1 MATRRIKGEG
11 TIDRMRDGLFRW
23 RGYVRD
29 PATGENVRKVIKAK
43 TSKELSEKVK
53 RWKTEN
59 EIVRRLRVREWSLIW
74 LRSVSKTIKP
84 KTLRDY
90 TQNIK
95 NRLIPPFG
103 ERYIDSVT
111 TLEIQ
116 RYLSELAV
124 NHTIITIRSI
134 RARLSVFFEAARIA
148 GYIRNNPIHDAKIPK
163 DSKPRE
169 KRILTTN
176 EIKRLLSVAR
186 TCDYRQPPRDP
197 QEAMMARQHFLIV
210 YVAVVTGMRQGEILA
225 LQWSDIDTD
234 ARAITVRS
242 SLQNIPGTTEG
253 GGRRR
258 VTTKTGK
265 IRRVCISSDLAQE
278 LTDWKR
284 QQDEYFAKYRGL
296 YQNSEHWVFT
306 NTKGGT
312 VDSTRFAA
320 RAFRPMLRAAGLG
333 GVRFHDL
340 RHYTASWM
348 ISQGVPI
355 RAVSE
360 QLGHASSD
368 VTLRIY
374 AELITEMSDKLAA
387 AVEAMPLLRS

>member
-1 MATRRIKGEG
+1 
-11 TIDRMRDGLFRW
+11 
-23 RGYVRD
+23 
-29 PATGENVRKVIKAK
+29 
-43 TSKELSEKVK
+43 
-53 RWKTEN
+53 
-59 EIVRRLRVREWSLIW
+59 
-74 LRSVSKTIKP
+74 
-84 KTLRDY
+84 
-90 TQNIK
+90 
-95 NRLIPPFG
+95 
-103 ERYIDSVT
+103 
-111 TLEIQ
+111 
-116 RYLSELAV
+116 
-124 NHTIITIRSI
+124 
-134 RARLSVFFEAARIA
+134 
-148 GYIRNNPIHDAKIPK
+148 
-163 DSKPRE
+163 
-169 KRILTTN
+169 
-176 EIKRLLSVAR
+176 
-186 TCDYRQPPRDP
+186 
-197 QEAMMARQHFLIV
+197 MARQHFLIV

-284 QQDEYFAKYRGL
+284 QQDEYSAKYSGL

>member
-1 MATRRIKGEG
+1 M
-11 TIDRMRDGLFRW
+11 
-23 RGYVRD
+23 
-29 PATGENVRKVIKAK
+29 
-43 TSKELSEKVK
+43 
-53 RWKTEN
+53 
-59 EIVRRLRVREWSLIW
+59 
-74 LRSVSKTIKP
+74 
-84 KTLRDY
+84 
-90 TQNIK
+90 
-95 NRLIPPFG
+95 
-103 ERYIDSVT
+103 
-111 TLEIQ
+111 
-116 RYLSELAV
+116 SELAV

-148 GYIRNNPIHDAKIPK
+148 GYIRNNPVHDAKIPK

-284 QQDEYFAKYRGL
+284 QQDEYSAKYRGL